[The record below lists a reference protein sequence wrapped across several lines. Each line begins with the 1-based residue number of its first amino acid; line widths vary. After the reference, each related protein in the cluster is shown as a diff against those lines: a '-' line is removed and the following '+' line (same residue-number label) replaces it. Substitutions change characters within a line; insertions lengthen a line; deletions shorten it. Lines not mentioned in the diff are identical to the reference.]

1 MPQMSEEERLR
12 MEQKGFDEQR
22 AKEALQEKEPS
33 WSMYCYMGDEDLS
46 RQEYWSEMISRQ
58 FEAAAGDENDRWTN
72 L

>member
-1 MPQMSEEERLR
+1 MSEEERLR

-22 AKEALQEKEPS
+22 AKEALQEKEPN

-46 RQEYWSEMISRQ
+46 RQEYWSDMIQRQ